1 MQAQGQKI
9 FRSIVLLSALRLK
22 GTFTSSLTFHL
33 HHRDNVIVIQMTL
46 SCTILSD
53 YILSNVAFN
62 ISLSNRVGKFFF
74 YMLPFPGF
82 NFLDCLLLS
91 LPYKT
96 VIYDQAHTESV
107 PRESAA
113 DLEKNSIKLNCHS

>member
-22 GTFTSSLTFHL
+22 GAFTSSLTFHL

-62 ISLSNRVGKFFF
+62 ISLSNRAGKFFF
-74 YMLPFPGF
+74 LYAPFSRLQFSGLFIIVTP
-82 NFLDCLLLS
+82 
-91 LPYKT
+91 
-96 VIYDQAHTESV
+96 IQ
-107 PRESAA
+107 
-113 DLEKNSIKLNCHS
+113 NCNL

>member
-1 MQAQGQKI
+1 MQAQGQEI

-22 GTFTSSLTFHL
+22 GSFTSSLTFHL

-62 ISLSNRVGKFFF
+62 ISLSNRAGKFF
-74 YMLPFPGF
+74 YMLHFPDF
-82 NFLDCLLLS
+82 HFLDCLLLS

-96 VIYDQAHTESV
+96 VIYAQAHTESV
-107 PRESAA
+107 PRESSA
-113 DLEKNSIKLNCHS
+113 DSEQNSV